1 MRTTNTIKLQGVDF
15 VPVKVECEIT
25 PGIGIH
31 LIGLADLAV
40 KKSLLRTITAMQA
53 CGYYIP
59 GKKIVIN
66 IAPADLVKS
75 GSSYDLSIALG
86 ILAESGQASVDFL
99 ESFVVLGEL
108 ALDGHV
114 RAVPGVVQAVQAAK
128 DNGYGVIVPRANAAE
143 VEGLFDDYKPV
154 YYVETLG
161 EAIAVVGTL
170 KGARKPG
177 EVDEQPELEG
187 WWDRITG
194 QHAAKRGLEI
204 AAAGGHPVF
213 MMGAPGSGRSALAK
227 AMLDILPPM
236 TKDETIEVAKV
247 WSAAGKGMTI
257 KRRPFRAPHCSA
269 SMAAMFGGGAGGW
282 IMPGEVSLAS
292 GGVLY
297 LDEYAELP
305 RAMKDVLRGPLEDGK
320 VVFSR
325 LKSKVE
331 YPTKFHLIAGTN
343 PCPCGYYG
351 EGDRCTC
358 TPHQREAYMARMS
371 GPVFDRLTV
380 QLWVHPDVSGT
391 AGEPAAVVAE
401 RVRKARDRQMKRQGK
416 LNDELSAQELAQY
429 VPTNNEVLQFA
440 ETIVERLGLSAR
452 AWSRMLKIAMTIAD
466 LEGAESVRTE
476 HIAEASSYRFLDRRA
491 I

>member
-1 MRTTNTIKLQGVDF
+1 MRTTNTIKLQGVDY
-15 VPVKVECEIT
+15 VPVKVECEVT

-31 LIGLADLAV
+31 LVGLADEAV
-40 KKSLLRTITAMQA
+40 KESLLRTVTAMQA

-66 IAPADLVKS
+66 LAPADLTKEGS
-75 GSSYDLSIALG
+75 GYDLAIALTT
-86 ILAESGQASVDFL
+86 IAESGQSSADYL
-99 ESFVVLGEL
+99 ESFVILGEL
-108 ALDGHV
+108 ALDGHI

-128 DNGYGVIVPRANAAE
+128 DQGYGVIVPMANAAE

-154 YYVETLG
+154 YYVNHLD
-161 EAIAVVGTL
+161 EAIAVVNTL
-170 KGARKPG
+170 TGARVPG
-177 EVDEQPELEG
+177 EVDEQPAPEG

-194 QHAAKRGLEI
+194 QHAAKRALEI

-213 MMGAPGSGRSALAK
+213 MMGAPGSGRTALAK

-236 TKDETIEVAKV
+236 TKEEAMEVAKIYSV
-247 WSAAGKGMTI
+247 AGKYEQ
-257 KRRPFRAPHCSA
+257 RQRPFRAPHVSA
-269 SMAAMFGGGAGGW
+269 SMAALLGGGRGEG
-282 IMPGEVSLAS
+282 IKPGEVSLAHN
-292 GGVLY
+292 GVLY
-297 LDEYAELP
+297 LDEFPEYP
-305 RAMKDVLRGPLEDGK
+305 RAKYEALRGPLEDGK
-320 VVFSR
+320 VVISR

-331 YPTKFHLIAGTN
+331 YPAKSMLVVGAN

-358 TPHQREAYMARMS
+358 TKGQREAYLARMS
-371 GPVFDRLTV
+371 GPIFDRLTV
-380 QLWVHPDVSGT
+380 HVWVHPDVSGT

-401 RVRKARDRQMKRQGK
+401 RVRKARDMQMKRQGK
-416 LNDELSAQELAQY
+416 LNDELNAQELAQY

-440 ETIVERLGLSAR
+440 ETIVERIGLSAR
-452 AWSRMLKIAMTIAD
+452 AWSRMLKVAMTIAD

-476 HIAEASSYRFLDRRA
+476 HIAEAASYRFLDRRT